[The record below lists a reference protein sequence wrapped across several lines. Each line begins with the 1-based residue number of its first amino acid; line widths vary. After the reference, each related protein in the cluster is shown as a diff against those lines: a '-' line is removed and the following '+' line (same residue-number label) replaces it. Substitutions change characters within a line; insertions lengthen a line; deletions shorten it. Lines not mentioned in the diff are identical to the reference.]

1 MSPFIQKALRIA
13 AVQASVG
20 LIAVVSSYILGTLVC
35 QIIPGAGIK
44 YLSPLGEFVVGI
56 LIFLASFGLW
66 GVAHFKVS
74 TLFITG
80 TLTAVLVVAV
90 LICFGGGI
98 NVGMFMDVL
107 FVWRHTA
114 APVLCA
120 AIVCLMLQTLRTN
133 GMRT

>member
-1 MSPFIQKALRIA
+1 MSPFLQKALRIV
-13 AVQASVG
+13 AVQASIG
-20 LIAVVSSYILGTLVC
+20 LVAVVNSYIVGTLVC

-44 YLSPLGEFVVGI
+44 YLSPLGECAVGI
-56 LIFLASFGLW
+56 LIFLASCGLW

-74 TLFITG
+74 ALFITG
-80 TLTAVLVVAV
+80 ALTAGLVVAV
-90 LICFGGGI
+90 LLCFGGGI
-98 NVGMFMDVL
+98 NSGMVVDVL
-107 FVWRHTA
+107 FVWRHTV